1 MEYNL
6 DLNEMVKFV
15 SAELKEWKV
24 LMEDLAGAF
33 YNRFPA
39 TKKYG
44 WTLHLDRCTASKGCD
59 MCPHSIYW
67 VRYYWVVLKDETKSA
82 LKQSG
87 KTAPNSK
94 MSWDNTK
101 SGKSRD
107 KLPSKMRLT
116 KDDRQIHKEFEAA
129 RAEIMHQHKTFSRL
143 RKKLLA
149 RIRNAGND
157 LSLPL
162 NYFADPVLREYYM
175 AVLPLKPI
183 KIAIIRKIQELRKV

>member
-1 MEYNL
+1 MDNP
-6 DLNEMVKFV
+6 DLNGMLRLA
-15 SAELKEWKV
+15 SAELREWKV

-33 YNRFPA
+33 YIRFPA
-39 TKKYG
+39 TRKYG

-67 VRYYWVVLKDETKSA
+67 ARFYWVVLKDETKEA
-82 LKQSG
+82 LKKAG
-87 KTAPNSK
+87 RTAPNSK

-107 KLPSKMRLT
+107 RLPSKMRLT
-116 KDDRQIHKEFEAA
+116 KSDRLIHKEFEAV
-129 RAEIMHQHKTFSRL
+129 RAEIMHQHKTFSKL

-149 RIRNAGND
+149 RIQNMGNS

-162 NYFADPVLREYYM
+162 QYFDDPVLRDYFM
-175 AVLPLKPI
+175 AVLPSKPI
-183 KIAIIRKIQELRKV
+183 KIAVINKIQELRKT